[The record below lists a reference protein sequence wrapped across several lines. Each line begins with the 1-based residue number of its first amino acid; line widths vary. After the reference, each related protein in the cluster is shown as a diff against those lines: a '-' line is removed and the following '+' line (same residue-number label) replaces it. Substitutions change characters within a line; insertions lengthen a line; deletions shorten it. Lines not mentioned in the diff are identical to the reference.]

1 MRGEFVRG
9 DGLIL
14 PNNIMTYGVE
24 SLFRWALQ
32 NTGYA
37 LHMALADCNPTPLL
51 AASDLNEP
59 TIGVG
64 GYARQS
70 IARGG
75 GWPTT
80 GQVNG
85 ETYFESEEITF
96 PATDAYSGV
105 VSRLCLINH
114 ASQITGQIVVALST
128 PFGTDV
134 QIDETTP
141 VEQRTFKYRIYGR

>member
-14 PNNIMTYGVE
+14 PNNIMTYGIE
-24 SLFRWALQ
+24 SIFRWALQ

-37 LHMALADCNPTPLL
+37 LHMGLADCNPTPLL
-51 AASDLNEP
+51 AASSLNEP
-59 TIGVG
+59 VIGVG
-64 GYARQS
+64 GYARQP
-70 IARGG
+70 IDRGA
-75 GWPTT
+75 GWPTI

-85 ETYFESEEITF
+85 ETFFESEAITF
-96 PATDAYSGV
+96 PATDAYNGL

-114 ASQITGQIVVALST
+114 LSQTTGQIVVALST

-141 VEQRTFKYRIYGR
+141 VEERTFKYRVYGR